1 MDPNSWRLSLNK
13 IVVGGKRDTDRDR
26 ERKESGKSL
35 QAKEDQEREGETLV
49 LSRLVGHQS
58 G

>member
-49 LSRLVGHQS
+49 LSRLMCHQS